1 LSKLLLSLLLGLNS
15 SIGELVVTLFL
26 TPNRRFKDM
35 MKVNDFLKYDITLK
49 IDYDDY
55 FRLIYETK
63 YLIEARLGPNRT
75 FIATKP
81 VYGNSRK
88 KAVQQAVQWFWKD
101 FKGVLGSAHKIMT
114 INDPHEEVVYDD
126 NFACNDL
133 GNKYL
138 DENTLERLLDEAS
151 GDLIRDDSEGSEKH
165 PPNSVKRTRRRRK
178 SNKQLTTR
186 LSQSPGGTIYY
197 KMTEFPDKVNN
208 KRAKMKMVKLSSK
221 SLEKAIREVE
231 RRGLNKFEKF
241 ESNATNLMIR
251 KRKVKQAA

>member
-1 LSKLLLSLLLGLNS
+1 
-15 SIGELVVTLFL
+15 
-26 TPNRRFKDM
+26 M
-35 MKVNDFLKYDITLK
+35 MKVNDFLRYDITLK

-63 YLIEARLGPNRT
+63 YLLEARLGPNRT

-114 INDPHEEVVYDD
+114 VNDPHEEVVYDD
-126 NFACNDL
+126 DFACNDL
-133 GNKYL
+133 RNKYL
-138 DENTLERLLDEAS
+138 DEITIERLLDQAN

-178 SNKQLTTR
+178 SNKQLTSR

-197 KMTEFPDKVNN
+197 KMTEFSDKAKC
-208 KRAKMKMVKLSSK
+208 KRGKIKMIKLSSK

-231 RRGLNKFEKF
+231 RRGLNKFERF
-241 ESNATNLMIR
+241 ETDEKKSRIV

>member
-1 LSKLLLSLLLGLNS
+1 
-15 SIGELVVTLFL
+15 
-26 TPNRRFKDM
+26 M

-55 FRLIYETK
+55 FRLIYDTK

-101 FKGVLGSAHKIMT
+101 FKGMLGSAHKIMT
-114 INDPHEEVVYDD
+114 VNDPYDEVVYDD
-126 NFACNDL
+126 DFACNDL

-138 DENTLERLLDEAS
+138 DESTLRKLLEDAN
-151 GDLIRDDSEGSEKH
+151 GDLAKDDSEGSEKH
-165 PPNSVKRTRRRRK
+165 PPNSVKRTKRRRK
-178 SNKQLTTR
+178 QNIQLTSR

-197 KMTEFPDKVNN
+197 KMTEFPAKGKNA
-208 KRAKMKMVKLSSK
+208 RAKLKLIKLSSK
-221 SLEKAIREVE
+221 SLDKAIREVE

-241 ESNATNLMIR
+241 ETQPKQSRMT
-251 KRKVKQAA
+251 KGKVKQAA

>member
-1 LSKLLLSLLLGLNS
+1 
-15 SIGELVVTLFL
+15 
-26 TPNRRFKDM
+26 M
-35 MKVNDFLKYDITLK
+35 MKVNDFLRYDITLK
-49 IDYDDY
+49 IEYDDY

-101 FKGVLGSAHKIMT
+101 FKGLLGPAHKVMT
-114 INDPHEEVVYDD
+114 INDPYEEVCYDD
-126 NFACNDL
+126 NFACNEL

-138 DENTLERLLDEAS
+138 DCQTIDRLLDQANGELA
-151 GDLIRDDSEGSEKH
+151 IDDSPGSERH

-178 SNKQLTTR
+178 QNVQLTSR

-197 KMTEFPDKVNN
+197 KMSISPSSDTNSRLKV
-208 KRAKMKMVKLSSK
+208 KIIKLSSK
-221 SLEKAIREVE
+221 SLEKAKREVE
-231 RRGLNKFEKF
+231 RRGLDKFEK
-241 ESNATNLMIR
+241 SKTLCNVAPKSKKKKLKLSR
-251 KRKVKQAA
+251 

>member
-1 LSKLLLSLLLGLNS
+1 
-15 SIGELVVTLFL
+15 
-26 TPNRRFKDM
+26 M
-35 MKVNDFLKYDITLK
+35 MKVNDFLRYDIKLK

-55 FRLIYETK
+55 FRLIYDTK

-75 FIATKP
+75 FIATKA

-101 FKGVLGSAHKIMT
+101 FKGILGSAHKIMT
-114 INDPHEEVVYDD
+114 INDPYDEVEYDD

-138 DENTLERLLDEAS
+138 DEPTLSRLIEDS
-151 GDLIRDDSEGSEKH
+151 NGDLARDESEGSEKH

-178 SNKQLTTR
+178 QNIQLTSR

-197 KMTEFPDKVNN
+197 KMIDIAEKVKNARP
-208 KRAKMKMVKLSSK
+208 KVKMVKLSSK
-221 SLEKAIREVE
+221 SLEKAVREVE
-231 RRGLNKFEKF
+231 RRGLDKFEKLD
-241 ESNATNLMIR
+241 STT
-251 KRKVKQAA
+251 KSSGVSKGKVKQAA